1 MNPRL
6 FRLSEVE
13 ANELQAAYVQCQ
25 EADAKTRYQ
34 AVRLYG
40 LGYAVEHIQDICA
53 CTPRSLLRW
62 CAAYQARGIRALLD
76 HRQGGNRARL
86 TAQQIEAVQSKLHRY
101 TPAHLLGK
109 DACVGDGQF
118 WTVPDV
124 VCLLKREYQVTY
136 QSLTS
141 YRTLLKK
148 CDFSYQRPAKQ
159 YKSHAEEKV
168 LDFEQALEKNW

>member
-6 FRLSEVE
+6 FRLSEAE

-25 EADAKTRYQ
+25 NADAKTRYQ

-40 LGYAVEHIQDICA
+40 LGYAVEQIQDICG

-62 CAAYQARGIRALLD
+62 CAAYQARGITALLD

-86 TAQQIEAVQSKLHRY
+86 TPEQIEAVQHQLHRY
-101 TPAHLLGK
+101 TPAQLLGK
-109 DACVGDGQF
+109 DACVGEGQF
-118 WTVPDV
+118 WTVLDV
-124 VCLLKREYQVTY
+124 ACLLQRDYGVLY
-136 QSLTS
+136 QSRTS
-141 YRTLLKK
+141 YRTLLTK

-159 YKSHAEEKV
+159 YKSHSDVKV
-168 LDFEQALEKNW
+168 MDFEQALEKNS

>member
-6 FRLSEVE
+6 FCLSKAE
-13 ANELQAAYVQCQ
+13 ANELQAAYMHCQ
-25 EADAKTRYQ
+25 NADAKTRYQ

-40 LGYAVEHIQDICA
+40 VGYSVEQIQDICA

-62 CAAYQARGIRALLD
+62 CAAYQARGITALLD

-86 TAQQIEAVQSKLHRY
+86 TPEQIEAVQIKLHRY
-101 TPAHLLGK
+101 APAQLLGK
-109 DACVGDGQF
+109 DACVGEGQF
-118 WTVPDV
+118 WTVADV
-124 VCLLKREYQVTY
+124 ACLLKQDYQLTY

-141 YRTLLKK
+141 YRALLKK

-159 YKSHAEEKV
+159 YKSHSDVKV
-168 LDFEQALEKNW
+168 IDFEQALEKNS